1 MDPTLILLVVALGAF
16 IVFQVF
22 QGKKRKRETE
32 ERQTKFVP
40 GIEIMTNYGLYGT
53 ILTMDEETNV
63 VEIESAPGTVLRIHR
78 QTILKVADY
87 AVVAE
92 PEEATDILEND
103 DPAAIDEP
111 AADGTRAG
119 APDGTRAVAA
129 DGTRAGA
136 PEFGER
142 VEPEVTSAEQPK
154 KSDD

>member
-119 APDGTRAVAA
+119 AP
-129 DGTRAGA
+129 
-136 PEFGER
+136 EFGER